1 MQEISTKHKISFSVM
16 RLFVAIEI
24 APEIRER
31 IADFVSS
38 IKPSLTSA
46 RWSRPEGLHI
56 TLKFLGNVSDEKL
69 AAINAR
75 LQTIRA
81 SQFSLDVRDAGVF
94 PNAKSPRVLW
104 LGLDAPPALAQLAS
118 QVDSALDALGFE
130 REKRAFTPHI
140 TLARFKDRDGKINV
154 NTALSAVPKAG
165 FGTMTA
171 TEFHLYESK
180 LSPQGSQYSKLANFP
195 LQ

>member
-1 MQEISTKHKISFSVM
+1 M

-38 IKPSLTSA
+38 IKPSLTNV

-69 AAINAR
+69 AAIKTQ
-75 LQTIRA
+75 LQTIKA
-81 SQFSLDVRDAGVF
+81 SQFSLTVRDTGVF

-118 QVDSALDALGFE
+118 QVDAALDSLGFE

-140 TLARFKDRDGKINV
+140 TLARFKDRGGKINV
-154 NTALSAVPKAG
+154 NAALSSVPKAG

-180 LSPQGSQYSKLANFP
+180 LSPQGSRYSKLASFP
-195 LQ
+195 LH